1 MALSSQSG
9 RPMSRNNYMSSR
21 RRSKR
26 GRWLL
31 LTALVA
37 CAVAVGVWIFIDE
50 SPSDDTNTTNP
61 TRTLAA
67 KPSNDQAT
75 PGRVLDVTPET
86 KPSETTTTKSDGPV
100 ELNREATIQKP
111 LANIKTNTSAPVK
124 ETTQKPAPTPSGNT
138 NASRD
143 LNSAYD
149 LAETEPVQARRLLT
163 RAWRSNRLTDSER
176 ARAKA
181 LADTLTKIVLL
192 DSRVLDGDPF
202 SRRYT
207 VQDGDALTR
216 IVRNEDVNTEWTFV
230 ANINELRNAN
240 AIHPGQT
247 LKLPRGTFH
256 AEVSKPDY
264 RLDLY
269 QDVENE
275 RVLVGSYTV
284 GLGEFGSTPRGTFR
298 VRAASKLVNPEWID
312 PRTREQ
318 YDSDD
323 PKNPIGER
331 WIGIEG
337 IEDHNRGLRGF
348 GIHGT
353 IEPDSIGKQR
363 SMGCIRM
370 LPDDVAMVYEVLTE
384 PKSTIEIIGPGP
396 TIAEPGDT

>member
-31 LTALVA
+31 VLGLVA
-37 CAVAVGVWIFIDE
+37 CAVAVGVWVSIDE
-50 SPSDDTNTTNP
+50 TSAEEEGASTSS
-61 TRTLAA
+61 RTLAA
-67 KPSNDQAT
+67 TPAQSSSTT
-75 PGRVLDVTPET
+75 PGRVVDATPESST
-86 KPSETTTTKSDGPV
+86 EQSGKADTGGPV
-100 ELNREATIQKP
+100 ELNHGATITTP
-111 LANIKTNTSAPVK
+111 RATPTPTPV
-124 ETTQKPAPTPSGNT
+124 TKPAPETTPTPAGNT

-143 LNSAYD
+143 LATATN

-163 RAWRSNRLTDSER
+163 RAWRSGGLTDAER
-176 ARAKA
+176 VRATA
-181 LADTLTKIVLL
+181 LADRLTRIVLL
-192 DSRVLDGDPF
+192 NARVLDDDPF

-216 IVRNEDVNTEWTFV
+216 IARNEGVNTEWTFIS
-230 ANINELRNAN
+230 NINDLSNAN

-256 AEVSKPDY
+256 AEVFKPDY

-269 QDVENE
+269 QEFENE
-275 RVLVGSYTV
+275 RVLVGSYRV

-298 VRAASKLVNPEWID
+298 VRSASKLVNPEWID
-312 PRTREQ
+312 PRTREH

-331 WIGIEG
+331 WIGIQG

-353 IEPDSIGKQR
+353 IDPDSIGKQR

-370 LPDDVAMVYEVLTE
+370 LPDDVAMIYEVLTE
-384 PKSTIEIIGPGP
+384 KKSTIEIIGPGQVV
-396 TIAEPGDT
+396 AEPADS